1 MAGAPAPP
9 GATLT
14 GSDESRLVHASP
26 VTSTPA
32 SPLGYQET
40 QNALAFLPRETSWF
54 LDPGWEG

>member
-1 MAGAPAPP
+1 MVGPGRCS

-40 QNALAFLPRETSWF
+40 QNALAFLPRETRWF